1 MKQHPSLYR
10 LLRRRES
17 ISNLNTI
24 LFSGFCVV
32 LLVMTPNVFTPVFAS
47 EAGGVSLNAVSQNA
61 PTSIQIT
68 SIITNLVIRLAAI
81 FAGVFVVRLGHDSL
95 LKGVKGEFEFDGKW
109 AKLKGSSPGLLFVL
123 LGCTIIGW
131 ALQATHSG
139 DRVTEITE
147 SVELA
152 NQTETSDSTNADN
165 TLVVPP
171 PPIELN
177 QPSNE
182 N

>member
-1 MKQHPSLYR
+1 MKQHISLYR
-10 LLRRRES
+10 LSGKRES
-17 ISNLNTI
+17 ISNPNTI
-24 LFSGFCVV
+24 LFSFFCVA
-32 LLVMTPNVFTPVFAS
+32 LLVMTPDVFNPVFAS
-47 EAGGVSLNAVSQNA
+47 EVGGGDLNAVSQNV

-95 LKGVKGEFEFDGKW
+95 LKGVKGDFEFDGKW

-123 LGCTIIGW
+123 LGCIIIGW

-147 SVELA
+147 SIELT
-152 NQTETSDSTNADN
+152 NQSETPDSTNADN
-165 TLVVPP
+165 SLDVPPPPEVPP
-171 PPIELN
+171 PPIE
-177 QPSNE
+177 
-182 N
+182 